1 MSFINT
7 FFRNGNTNKN
17 KELERAVNERN
28 CDEIK
33 ILLSTGADINHTVN
47 RNLDTM
53 LHTTKSAG
61 ITRDLLGYSANVN
74 ARNLFEKTPLHS
86 AVIDG
91 KHPEVVK
98 TLLEHAADVD
108 PKDSDGC
115 TPLNYAVK
123 TNRPNVEV
131 IKWLIMYGA
140 DIGAGKF
147 ESFVVDDHFS
157 PLDIAVLND
166 DTTSAKILIKY
177 ALLKKFCDSFTKVID
192 LRAYY
197 RWKNY
202 FALKRYLND
211 CGAEIL
217 RMKREKINDKTTLSQ
232 VILSNVVP
240 REALYTDEE
249 GLKLFTERSLSIIAS
264 NNYPIYCDVIS
275 EKLRNRLEVSSLINV
290 LRTVQI
296 SFSRKDPN
304 GEKKVV
310 LNLDIN
316 PIIAKYMSKN
326 DLFNFI
332 LAFYDPIKHSTV
344 QLPIQSNI
352 PKFRA
357 ELSKRLCEP
366 STSSSGVK
374 YIKLA

>member
-1 MSFINT
+1 MSFIST
-7 FFRNGNTNKN
+7 FYRTATSNKN

-47 RNLDTM
+47 QNLDTM

-61 ITRDLLGYSANVN
+61 ITRDLLGYSADVNV
-74 ARNLFEKTPLHS
+74 RNLFEKTPLHS

-98 TLLEHAADVD
+98 ALLEHAADID
-108 PKDSDGC
+108 PKDCDGC

-131 IKWLIMYGA
+131 IKLLIMYGA
-140 DIGAGKF
+140 DIGVKNF
-147 ESFVVDDHFS
+147 ESFELDDRLS
-157 PLDIAVLND
+157 PIDNAVMND
-166 DTTSAKILIKY
+166 DSTCAKILIKY
-177 ALLKKFCDSFTKVID
+177 TLLKKSYDSFTKVID

-197 RWKNY
+197 RNKNY
-202 FALKRYLND
+202 FALKRYLSD
-211 CGAEIL
+211 CGAELL
-217 RMKREKINDKTTLSQ
+217 RMKRDKVNEKTTLFQ
-232 VILSNVVP
+232 VVLSKFVP
-240 REALYTDEE
+240 RESLYTDEE
-249 GLKLFTERSLSIIAS
+249 SMKLFTERSLEIIAS

-275 EKLRNRLEVSSLINV
+275 ETLKSKLEVSSLIKV
-290 LRTVQI
+290 LRTVEI
-296 SFSRKDPN
+296 FLSKKDQN
-304 GEKKVV
+304 GEQKIF

-332 LAFYDPIKHSTV
+332 LAFYDPAKHSTV
-344 QLPIQSNI
+344 QLPTRSNI
-352 PKFRA
+352 PRFRA
-357 ELSKRLCEP
+357 ELNKRLCEP
-366 STSSSGVK
+366 STSNFGVK